1 MPDRSDLSSPIP
13 KSILGK
19 PKVTQTDIMT
29 EVVRLQ
35 ALSAKMGTIW
45 ELDFYSRPLRDE
57 EGKKVW
63 EVVICQTPLEISDRA
78 ESLFRYTQFCPNT
91 EVNSIWLQAA
101 IQEAIEKASEP
112 PQRIRFFRRPM
123 ANMILKA
130 CKELSI
136 PAAASRRTYALF
148 QWLQERM
155 DQFYPSLPNYQETSS
170 PSVQFS
176 PSPPQRLPDALQGDK
191 WAFVSLEASAFKDMS
206 EWDIGFGEAFGLP
219 MVGLSEETLI
229 PGLIVY
235 SSRATPL
242 AAWMSGLELAYLR
255 LDKSDRPSLLLE
267 TGENDSW
274 ILANLTDAATQGEAE
289 QFEEAKRNAKNV
301 HFIAVQSD
309 PNSESFAGL
318 WMLQEL
324 NF

>member
-1 MPDRSDLSSPIP
+1 
-13 KSILGK
+13 
-19 PKVTQTDIMT
+19 
-29 EVVRLQ
+29 
-35 ALSAKMGTIW
+35 
-45 ELDFYSRPLRDE
+45 
-57 EGKKVW
+57 
-63 EVVICQTPLEISDRA
+63 
-78 ESLFRYTQFCPNT
+78 
-91 EVNSIWLQAA
+91 
-101 IQEAIEKASEP
+101 
-112 PQRIRFFRRPM
+112 
-123 ANMILKA
+123 
-130 CKELSI
+130 
-136 PAAASRRTYALF
+136 
-148 QWLQERM
+148 
-155 DQFYPSLPNYQETSS
+155 
-170 PSVQFS
+170 VQFS

-274 ILANLTDAATQGEAE
+274 ILANLTDAATRGEAE

-301 HFIAVQSD
+301 HFLAVQSD